1 MAPSVKHKGVGR
13 KVCFGPMLDFL
24 ARPAL
29 IGILVILTVVN
40 VLAFINCDFPFGFCL
55 TTGVAFTMKHWL
67 CFQK

>member
-1 MAPSVKHKGVGR
+1 
-13 KVCFGPMLDFL
+13 MLDFL